1 MIRNPN
7 ETRTSEVTPVA
18 SWRVALVVV
27 VCDQDPAAQRI
38 GPRPARPPDVNA
50 QRGLDYLA
58 SRRAQQIVSAV
69 VGYHPERGTAP
80 ASLAHAAGAGACAA
94 AVAPYPSG
102 LRGVG
107 VDLEP
112 VRTASARTARFYLDE
127 REAAW
132 LAGVSQ
138 SDERRSE
145 QQLRLWTTKEA
156 LFKADP
162 DNHDSTLRDY
172 RLLEPAAEVG
182 GAMRNTGR
190 SGGIHPV
197 FGYIHI
203 RIADLHLSVA
213 VAVGKPEPEVPD
225 GWQRRTVSDSTIT
238 FDAVAER
245 ISAVLSIPPDRLTPE
260 TTLADLAADSFLL
273 VELVVDLQ
281 EEFDAIFTQAELRQV
296 RQLGELVTLL
306 EQHAGGA
313 TGAAAAAEGQSGH

>member
-1 MIRNPN
+1 MIRNPSQ
-7 ETRTSEVTPVA
+7 TRTSEVTPVA

-27 VCDQDPAAQRI
+27 VCDQDPQRTVLRS
-38 GPRPARPPDVNA
+38 PRPPDVIA
-50 QRGLDYLA
+50 QRALDYLA
-58 SRRAQQIVSAV
+58 SRRAQQIVAAV
-69 VGYHPERGTAP
+69 LGYHPERGTAP

-102 LRGVG
+102 LLGVG

-112 VRTASARTARFYLDE
+112 VRTASARTARFYLDV
-127 REAAW
+127 REEAW
-132 LAGVSQ
+132 LAGVSP
-138 SDERRSE
+138 SDEWRSE

-162 DNHDSTLRDY
+162 DNHESTLRDY
-172 RLLEPAAEVG
+172 RLLEPAAEAG
-182 GAMRNTGR
+182 GARRNTGR
-190 SGGIHPV
+190 SGGNNPV
-197 FGYIHI
+197 FGYIHT

-213 VAVGKPEPEVPD
+213 VAVGKTEPEVPD

-313 TGAAAAAEGQSGH
+313 SGAAGAAEGQSGH